1 MHGNMDTMGANRS
14 PSQRAMHIAP
24 ESPAPRSSP
33 ELMVNLATGGIAQP
47 LPEAEIPLE
56 NPTPR
61 EDGNSL
67 VHSTPV
73 RRGPLPEKV
82 QNKISP
88 AGDSPSPGAHSHSR
102 ISHAK
107 LRSLP
112 DSPIELDS
120 EGEEMSPAT
129 SFSIPATSQEMS
141 MSFSASSCLDLVGTL
156 PSEVGDFLDMVDAY
170 PSSQA

>member
-1 MHGNMDTMGANRS
+1 MGANRS
-14 PSQRAMHIAP
+14 PSQQALHIAL

-33 ELMVNLATGGIAQP
+33 KLIVDLVMGGTAQP
-47 LPEAEIPLE
+47 LPEAQTPIES
-56 NPTPR
+56 PTPR

-73 RRGPLPEKV
+73 RRRSPPEKV
-82 QNKISP
+82 QNEISP
-88 AGDSPSPGAHSHSR
+88 VGDSPSQITHSHSS

-112 DSPIELDS
+112 DPTVELDS
-120 EGEEMSPAT
+120 EGEEMSPNS
-129 SFSIPATSQEMS
+129 SFSIPAMSQEMS
-141 MSFSASSCLDLVGTL
+141 SSFSASSCLDLVGTL

-170 PSSQA
+170 PS